1 MASFRDGGEGKSAQ
15 SPLQDEEEVAL
26 DQDFDYEDDT
36 YRQMPGPTFPVDSR
50 EMPVEHFSVH
60 DLEDSVMRS
69 VAGSSSSSGYH
80 MRSVSL
86 AGRSQQP
93 SFGVVQP
100 FSMANTSAKPGAK
113 AMGLTAEMF
122 ASASASNQSFVPEPP
137 LLPPSPFFLDRNSFD
152 LSRSVISAGQL
163 HTDLLKT
170 FDEAAVDFVWKPE
183 KWKFACKAY
192 PNNEPVDF
200 RVRLYS
206 RPDGDTYALE
216 FQQRDGCRFSYQSL
230 LNRLKKRLHLSA
242 NAKRPAVPFNTFVG
256 NPQGATS
263 KSDIAAVVGMVNSD
277 FADVQREGLKIL
289 CRFTQIKQ
297 SGEMLV
303 GTDAISSTLRCLRKC
318 GSDVEIRRVAGM
330 LLTHFVKCYD
340 LPEALKRGKV
350 VADKQGLFIDIV
362 DAAVD
367 LTRSV
372 SKAASGS
379 SALNTGFG
387 SLPEPKYVGLSRLE
401 VRRVGA
407 GLLCVLA
414 RWPEAR
420 KRIKAN
426 GGEDILSGIIQE
438 QTPDRRLREYAQD
451 CTLCLHSM

>member
-1 MASFRDGGEGKSAQ
+1 MASFRDGEAKSAQ

-26 DQDFDYEDDT
+26 DQDFDYEDNA
-36 YRQMPGPTFPVDSR
+36 YRQMPVPTFPVDSR
-50 EMPVEHFSVH
+50 EIPLEHFSVH

-69 VAGSSSSSGYH
+69 VAGSASSSGYH
-80 MRSVSL
+80 MRSVNL
-86 AGRSQQP
+86 AGRAQQP
-93 SFGVVQP
+93 SFGVGQP
-100 FSMANTSAKPGAK
+100 FSMANVSAKPGAK
-113 AMGLTAEMF
+113 AMGLTADMF
-122 ASASASNQSFVPEPP
+122 ASTGASSNQSVAPEPP

-170 FDEAAVDFVWKPE
+170 FDEAAVDFVWKPA

-206 RPDGDTYALE
+206 RPDGNTYALE

-230 LNRLKKRLHLSA
+230 LNRLKRRLHLSA
-242 NAKRPAVPFNTFVG
+242 NVARPAAPFNTFVG

-263 KSDIAAVVGMVNSD
+263 KGDIEAVVGMVNSGYV
-277 FADVQREGLKIL
+277 DVQREGLKIL
-289 CRFTQIKQ
+289 CRFAQIKQ

-303 GTDAISSTLRCLRKC
+303 GTDAVSSVLQCLRKC
-318 GSDVEIRRVAGM
+318 AGDVEIRRVAGM
-330 LLTHFVKCYD
+330 VLCHFVKCFD

-350 VADKQGLFIDIV
+350 AANKQGLFVDIV

-372 SKAASGS
+372 ATVSAGS
-379 SALNTGFG
+379 SATNTGFG
-387 SLPEPKYVGLSRLE
+387 SLPEPKYASLSRLE

-414 RWPEAR
+414 RWQEAR
-420 KRIKAN
+420 KRMKAN
-426 GGEDILSGIIQE
+426 GGEDVLSGIIQE
-438 QTPDRRLREYAQD
+438 QSDRRLREHAQD